1 MDAFTVAVGL
11 SLSRGGLGRAQA
23 LRLSLFFGLFQF
35 GMPLL
40 GYWAG
45 KTILPY
51 IEALDHWIAFGLLLL
66 VGCKMIYETFQP
78 RRIGDGGE
86 KDPTKG
92 GMLVVLSVATSL
104 DALAVGLSLAVLD
117 VSILTPAVL
126 IGLVAFLLSFAGA
139 ELGRYLGRFVGK
151 AAPLL
156 GGLVLIFIGIK
167 ILIEHI

>member
-1 MDAFTVAVGL
+1 MDAFTIAIGL
-11 SLSRGGLGRAQA
+11 SLRKTGLGRIQA
-23 LRLSLFFGLFQF
+23 FRLSLFFGLFQF

-51 IEALDHWIAFGLLLL
+51 IEALDHWFAFGLLLL
-66 VGCKMIYETFQP
+66 VGCKMIYEAFQP
-78 RRIGDGGE
+78 PRISDRGE

-92 GMLVVLSVATSL
+92 GMLLVLSLATSL

-126 IGLVAFLLSFAGA
+126 IGIVAFLLTFGGA

-151 AAPLL
+151 AAPAL
-156 GGLVLIFIGIK
+156 GGMVLILIGIK
-167 ILIEHI
+167 ILVEHI